1 MTASNEID
9 LVQDVTADC
18 SVVASL
24 CAVVARVG
32 NGLEQVGV
40 LSPLQND
47 IAEVHISFFKRFS
60 TLMTGSGIHQRSPG
74 MENTY
79 FVYILMVVFVRLP
92 SMIVCL
98 PLPLLGHSMSLIVEI
113 LGCYGQLYWRRHI

>member
-1 MTASNEID
+1 MTATNEID

-24 CAVVARVG
+24 CAVVARAG
-32 NGLEQVGV
+32 NGLEEVGM

-47 IAEVHISFFKRFS
+47 IAKVHISFFKRFS
-60 TLMTGSGIHQRSPG
+60 SLMIEAGIHQRSPG

-79 FVYILMVVFVRLP
+79 FVYILMAVFARLS

-98 PLPLLGHSMSLIVEI
+98 PLPLLGHSMSSIVEI